1 MAPRQEC
8 GDYGEYLRQLALRAR
23 EEAERREE
31 EFQRLFDIVYEA
43 LQEQEVHPALPEP
56 EVAQEDEDEDAEG
69 DDVIERDE
77 NEDANGDGVI
87 EIDVA
92 FLQDLFN
99 QFLEEFN
106 APLA

>member
-8 GDYGEYLRQLALRAR
+8 GDYGEYLRQLAQRAR

-31 EFQRLFDIVYEA
+31 EFQRLFDTVYEA
-43 LQEQEVHPALPEP
+43 LMEQEVHPALPEP
-56 EVAQEDEDEDAEG
+56 EVEQEDEDEDAEG
-69 DDVIERDE
+69 VIERGEAD
-77 NEDANGDGVI
+77 DVI

-92 FLQDLFN
+92 FLQELFN
-99 QFLEEFN
+99 QFLEEFH

>member
-8 GDYGEYLRQLALRAR
+8 GDYGEYLRQLAQRAR

-31 EFQRLFDIVYEA
+31 EFQRLFDTVYEA
-43 LQEQEVHPALPEP
+43 LMEVHPALPEP
-56 EVAQEDEDEDAEG
+56 EVEQEDEDADG
-69 DDVIERDE
+69 DD
-77 NEDANGDGVI
+77 VI

-92 FLQDLFN
+92 FLQELFN
-99 QFLEEFN
+99 QFLEEFH